1 MRLPSLLT
9 LPVLLLVLSGTAWA
23 ARAPKPGAVTQAQF
37 KSWQRTGEV
46 TDLANLLDEAVEEKL
61 RNQAREVRA
70 KSGVELAVATVP
82 GLPSGNWDKDL
93 VALARR
99 WEVGGR
105 EKGLGNTG
113 VLLVLMPRDERW
125 VLLWGYPGEGSRVVF
140 AAERGGRPGFV
151 GLGERYPPVQ
161 TLTEEFRVLAQL
173 YAAYYGF
180 ALEPS
185 GPRPGPV
192 PSTAAE
198 RTAVIDD
205 AANLLDAQAR
215 ARLVGTLDEVRRH
228 TGAEW
233 IVTTT
238 AGSAEAT
245 GWSSVD
251 PQEFVE
257 ALGLKTRLQD
267 RRSGELLA
275 VIRASDGAGNFTAGA
290 ALQAALH
297 AEPSA
302 FRAPPLYERDLNK
315 VAPGKTL
322 DFSLRDFARRY
333 AAHGGWALSPRWTQ
347 GSGLPP
353 PRPDASISWAPPP
366 PVAPKDSGRTGVA
379 GAGTPTGQGG
389 SSGGVTS
396 SPRGT
401 SLVGSMF
408 GAYLPLM
415 VLVWF
420 WLTARA
426 LVVDRRGA
434 WVRLLLVCVLG
445 APCGMAL
452 LALFSA
458 GVFSSMRDKLPDGPA
473 ALVGSLGGIALG
485 ILLVEAVANPTFR
498 KHSGGRLHSY
508 FDLRKPTLSARW
520 QRPGLMLCRWGLAGV
535 GVGCIAL
542 GIAFGFAGGDVVALN
557 SGRIQPAYVALGLA
571 LALVLFGA
579 IKVAATELARA
590 R

>member
-1 MRLPSLLT
+1 MRLPSLLIF
-9 LPVLLLVLSGTAWA
+9 PVLLLVLSETASA
-23 ARAPKPGAVTQAQF
+23 ARAPKPGAVTQAEF

-46 TDLANLLDEAVEEKL
+46 TDLANVLDEEVEAKL
-61 RNQAREVRA
+61 RHQAREVRA
-70 KSGVELAVATVP
+70 KSGVDLAVATVP
-82 GLPSGNWDKDL
+82 GLPSDRWGKDL
-93 VALARR
+93 AALARR

-113 VLLVLMPRDERW
+113 VLLVLMPHDESW
-125 VLLWGYPGEGSRVVF
+125 VVLWGYPGEGSRVVF
-140 AAERGGRPGFV
+140 AAERGRQRSFMSMAKKNQA
-151 GLGERYPPVQ
+151 VQ
-161 TLTEEFRVLAQL
+161 ALTDEFRVLAHL

-180 ALEPS
+180 ALDPS

-192 PSTAAE
+192 PSTVAE

-233 IVTTT
+233 IVKTT
-238 AGSAEAT
+238 AGRPADAT
-245 GWSSVD
+245 AWSGVD
-251 PQEFVE
+251 PMEFVE
-257 ALGLKTRLQD
+257 ALGLKSRFQD
-267 RRSGELLA
+267 HHSGELLA
-275 VIRASDGAGNFTAGA
+275 VVRASDGAGNFTSGA
-290 ALQAALH
+290 ALRAAFR

-302 FRAPPLYERDLNK
+302 LDAPLFLLERELNK
-315 VAPGKTL
+315 VAPGMTL
-322 DFSLRDFARRY
+322 DLSLRDFARRY

-353 PRPDASISWAPPP
+353 LSPDASIAWVPPSS
-366 PVAPKDSGRTGVA
+366 VAPADSGRTGVV
-379 GAGTPTGQGG
+379 GPGTPNEEHG
-389 SSGGVTS
+389 SSAGVS
-396 SPRGT
+396 T

-426 LVVDRRGA
+426 LVVDRRRG
-434 WVRLLLVCVLG
+434 WVRLVLVCVLG
-445 APCGMAL
+445 APCWMGL

-473 ALVGSLGGIALG
+473 ALVGSLGGITLG

-498 KHSGGRLHSY
+498 KHSRGRLHSY
-508 FDLRKPTLSARW
+508 FELGKPSLSARW
-520 QRPGLMLCRWGLAGV
+520 RQPGLMLCRWGLAGV
-535 GVGCIAL
+535 GVGCLAL
-542 GIAFGFAGGDVVALN
+542 SIAFGFAGGDVVALN

-571 LALVLFGA
+571 LALALVGVF
-579 IKVAATELARA
+579 KVAAAEFAQAR
-590 R
+590 